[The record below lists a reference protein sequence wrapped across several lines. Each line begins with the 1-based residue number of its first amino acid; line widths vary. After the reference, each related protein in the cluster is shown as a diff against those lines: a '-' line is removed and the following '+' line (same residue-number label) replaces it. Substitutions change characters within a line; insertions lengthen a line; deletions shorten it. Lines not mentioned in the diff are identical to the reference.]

1 LIEIGCVAHF
11 HYSYEDEVLFAKEF
25 DFKILQIWYDRDGI
39 SITCQ
44 GDPITK
50 IKEMNYPAIIHAVLD
65 INEMEEHIPKL
76 VNILTELDH
85 RELII
90 HPVCK
95 SETASSETIK
105 KLSDKV
111 KFANQS
117 LSAVFSLISSISDR
131 RNKLSFYQKPR
142 CRIFTRFST
151 YRQLSKLRRYYPC
164 EIPRLSSHCRQ
175 TF

>member
-1 LIEIGCVAHF
+1 MIEIGCVAHF
-11 HYSYEDEVLFAKEF
+11 HYSYEDEVLFDNEF
-25 DFKILQIWYDRDGI
+25 DFKILQIWYDREGI
-39 SITCQ
+39 SLTCQ

-105 KLSDKV
+105 K
-111 KFANQS
+111 
-117 LSAVFSLISSISDR
+117 
-131 RNKLSFYQKPR
+131 
-142 CRIFTRFST
+142 
-151 YRQLSKLRRYYPC
+151 
-164 EIPRLSSHCRQ
+164 
-175 TF
+175 